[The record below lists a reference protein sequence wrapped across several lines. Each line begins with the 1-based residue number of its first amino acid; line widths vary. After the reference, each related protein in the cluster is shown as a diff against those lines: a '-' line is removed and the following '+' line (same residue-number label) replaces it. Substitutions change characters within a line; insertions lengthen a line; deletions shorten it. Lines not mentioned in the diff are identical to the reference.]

1 MSRHGQPLAAVLII
15 CGLAGPAEAQ
25 AADAPWK
32 AGVATT
38 VITPDGPIWMA
49 GYAARNKPSEGKV
62 QDLHAKALALE
73 DATGGRLV
81 IVTMDLIGLTRA
93 IRDAVEKQATE
104 KYKLPRAALLLNA
117 SHTHCGPVVRSGSA
131 VMYNLQPAQGERVDQ
146 FVTGLQEKLV
156 ALVGQALS
164 DLKPARVGY
173 SHARCG
179 FAMNR
184 RSLTDRGWRIDA
196 NPDRPVDHDVPILR
210 VDGADGKLRAV
221 LFGYACHNTTMGQ
234 DFYQICGDYA
244 GYAQR
249 DIEEAHPGATALFI
263 TGCGGDQNPYPRGR
277 LEQAQQ
283 HGRSLANSV
292 EAALLP
298 KPKPVGGPLR
308 TLFEEVTLEFV
319 PPSGRDELLKMKEST
334 DQIDRRRA
342 QQLLD
347 ELEKTGRINATYS
360 YPIQVVQFGNDLTL
374 LGLAGE
380 VVVDYS
386 LRLKRELTGPPLWVA
401 GYCNDV
407 FAYVPTRQVL
417 EEGGYEGT
425 GAIRMTRFPGPFA
438 PSVEERIVTKVHDMA
453 RRVRG
458 PSSPVGR

>member
-1 MSRHGQPLAAVLII
+1 MSRLGQMLASVAVFCVIS
-15 CGLAGPAEAQ
+15 GSAAAQ
-25 AADAPWK
+25 APNTPWK

-38 VITPDGPIWMA
+38 TITPDGPIWMA

-62 QDLHAKALALE
+62 QDLFAKALALE

-81 IVTMDLIGLTRA
+81 LVTMDLIGMTRA
-93 IRDAVEKQATE
+93 IRDAVEKQVTE

-131 VMYNLQPAQGERVDQ
+131 VMYNLQPPQGERVDQ
-146 FVTGLQEKLV
+146 FVAGLQEKLV
-156 ALVGQALS
+156 ALIGRALE
-164 DLKPARVGY
+164 DLKPASVGY

-179 FAMNR
+179 FGMNR
-184 RSLTDRGWRIDA
+184 RFLGDRGYRIDA
-196 NPDRPVDHDVPILR
+196 NPDGPVDHDVPILR

-221 LFGYACHNTTMGQ
+221 LFGYACHNTTLGQ
-234 DFYQICGDYA
+234 NFYQICGDYA

-249 DIEEAHPGATALFI
+249 DLQDAHQGAVALFI
-263 TGCGGDQNPYPRGR
+263 TGCGGDQNPYPRGT

-283 HGRSLANSV
+283 HGRSLANAV

-298 KPKPVGGPLR
+298 KPRPVGGPLK
-308 TLFEEVTLEFV
+308 TVFEEVTLEFV
-319 PPSGRDELLKMKEST
+319 PPSGRDALLKLKEST
-334 DQIDRRRA
+334 DQIDRRRG

-360 YPIQVVQFGNDLTL
+360 YPIQMIQFGNDLTL

-386 LRLKRELTGPPLWVA
+386 LRFKRELTGPPLWVA

-407 FAYVPTRQVL
+407 FAYVPSRRVL

-438 PSVEERIVTKVHDMA
+438 PSVEERVVAKVHDLA

-458 PSSPVGR
+458 PSPAGGR